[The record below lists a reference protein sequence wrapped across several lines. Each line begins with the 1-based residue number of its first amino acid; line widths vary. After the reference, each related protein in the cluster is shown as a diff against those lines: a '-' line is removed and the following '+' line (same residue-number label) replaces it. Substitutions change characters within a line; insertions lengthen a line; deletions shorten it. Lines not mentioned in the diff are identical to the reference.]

1 MRNITR
7 PQQFNMTFLSS
18 IWSLISAA
26 HFSYLTLS
34 FHHSLSVLL
43 SRSRQF
49 CMMKF
54 LNMKSFIKLLL
65 VSSLKLFYEFTL
77 TCHWLWNKAYPRGG
91 LWARN
96 ITPQTQIKPPSSCRE
111 RVRWC
116 SEWGMLD
123 SYIYRP
129 LCAWSFSSWSS
140 SVSISCWCWIQFSLG
155 LFTLL
160 LTLG

>member
-77 TCHWLWNKAYPRGG
+77 TCHWLWNKAYLAIRGEVSELEILPPKPRS
-91 LWARN
+91 N
-96 ITPQTQIKPPSSCRE
+96 PPPPAE
-111 RVRWC
+111 R
-116 SEWGMLD
+116 EWGDAVKEDAGQL
-123 SYIYRP
+123 Y
-129 LCAWSFSSWSS
+129 LQT
-140 SVSISCWCWIQFSLG
+140 SVCMII
-155 LFTLL
+155 LL
-160 LTLG
+160 LIFICFY

>member
-116 SEWGMLD
+116 SEGGCWTAISTD
-123 SYIYRP
+123 
-129 LCAWSFSSWSS
+129 LCVHDHSPPDLHLFLLVVDVGFSFH
-140 SVSISCWCWIQFSLG
+140 
-155 LFTLL
+155 
-160 LTLG
+160 

>member
-1 MRNITR
+1 
-7 PQQFNMTFLSS
+7 MTFLSS

-77 TCHWLWNKAYPRGG
+77 TCHWLWNKAYLAIRGEVSELEILPPKPRS
-91 LWARN
+91 N
-96 ITPQTQIKPPSSCRE
+96 PPPPAE
-111 RVRWC
+111 
-116 SEWGMLD
+116 SEWGDAGMLD